1 MQEDARKKYAE
12 LTTGSVMLRMTY
24 DQLAPHLP
32 PKVLAQLYSVGS
44 YLSNMLVDM
53 ELIYG
58 QRAIQG
64 AERKDD

>member
-1 MQEDARKKYAE
+1 MQEDVRKQYAE

-32 PKVLAQLYSVGS
+32 PEVLAQLYSVGS

-58 QRAIQG
+58 QRVMQS
-64 AERKDD
+64 AERTDD